1 MVEPASNGRLMLWLR
16 LGVVKAAT
24 ARWARTSLAST
35 RDVAIYSLPHRRSTR
50 RRVNEGD
57 EQMVWPYGVL
67 ILLAFLAPALPAVHP
82 VTAQMSHAGNVST
95 GRDIYLRYCAGC
107 HGEDG
112 RGEAKT
118 FRPNVGNLAV
128 KQLMD
133 ELSDEYLFTVIKKG
147 GAAVG
152 KNAAMPAW
160 SKQLG
165 DDDIRDVVAFIRT
178 LSRR

>member
-1 MVEPASNGRLMLWLR
+1 
-16 LGVVKAAT
+16 
-24 ARWARTSLAST
+24 
-35 RDVAIYSLPHRRSTR
+35 
-50 RRVNEGD
+50 
-57 EQMVWPYGVL
+57 MVWRYRALLG
-67 ILLAFLAPALPAVHP
+67 LAFLAPMLLAVHA
-82 VTAQMSHAGNVST
+82 VTAQNGATAGNTSN
-95 GRDIYLRYCAGC
+95 GREIFLRYCSGC

-160 SKQLG
+160 SAQLG
-165 DDDIRDVVAFIRT
+165 DDDIRDVVAFVRT

>member
-1 MVEPASNGRLMLWLR
+1 M
-16 LGVVKAAT
+16 K
-24 ARWARTSLAST
+24 
-35 RDVAIYSLPHRRSTR
+35 
-50 RRVNEGD
+50 GD
-57 EQMVWPYGVL
+57 EHMVWRYRALFG
-67 ILLAFLAPALPAVHP
+67 LAFLAPTLLVAHA
-82 VTAQMSHAGNVST
+82 VTAQNSPAGNTSK
-95 GRDIYLRYCAGC
+95 GRDLFLRYCAGC

-160 SKQLG
+160 SAQLG
-165 DDDIRDVVAFIRT
+165 DDDIRDVVVFVRT
-178 LSRR
+178 LARR

>member
-1 MVEPASNGRLMLWLR
+1 MVSRN
-16 LGVVKAAT
+16 
-24 ARWARTSLAST
+24 
-35 RDVAIYSLPHRRSTR
+35 
-50 RRVNEGD
+50 
-57 EQMVWPYGVL
+57 GVL
-67 ILLAFLAPALPAVHP
+67 LGLALLAPMLLAAHT
-82 VTAQMSHAGNVST
+82 VTAQNRSAGDSSK
-95 GRDIYLRYCAGC
+95 GRPIYLRYCSGC

-118 FRPNVGNLAV
+118 FRPYVGNLAV

-133 ELSDEYLFTVIKKG
+133 ELSDEYLFTVIQKG

-160 SKQLG
+160 SAQLG
-165 DDDIRDVVAFIRT
+165 DDDIRDVVAFVRT